1 MEISSKEDY
10 NIDSAFLQMIQE
22 VHMKNIQE
30 IQKITNYS
38 NTNINSSILKKSNYS
53 ENKSKCCGLG

>member
-22 VHMKNIQE
+22 IHMRNIQE
-30 IQKITNYS
+30 SLK
-38 NTNINSSILKKSNYS
+38 NTNSNNNNLSMNKKSSYS
-53 ENKSKCCGLG
+53 ESKSKCCGLG

>member
-30 IQKITNYS
+30 IQKITNFS
-38 NTNINSSILKKSNYS
+38 NTNNYNSSIFKKSNYS
-53 ENKSKCCGLG
+53 ENKSKCCG

>member
-22 VHMKNIQE
+22 VHMRNLQD
-30 IQKITNYS
+30 IQK
-38 NTNINSSILKKSNYS
+38 NTNISSSNNLNNVLMHKKSSYS
-53 ENKSKCCGLG
+53 DSKNKCCV